1 MHTSAWLPF
10 AGLPVLTG
18 AGILM
23 AQAEP
28 GTWSALPRPV
38 LWRIAGDALLVNAA
52 IVVIGAPLCG
62 VAMVSRRAGEE
73 RRRPARSLPSVA
85 LTLGALAA
93 VYVGASAAVTLTGF
107 GVSSPA
113 PRFVAASHLTLFT
126 AAMALAALGAWTAR
140 AFRDPLD
147 AAAVSTGVAL
157 AASFGILLAGPHVQV
172 WSHGLVNAA
181 LLASPVVAT
190 ASAANIDIART
201 DLLYQLSPLSGRRFD
216 YPLWHIASGLYAATA
231 ALCFGGMTWTAGR
244 TRPFSA
250 KG

>member
-23 AQAEP
+23 AHAEP

-62 VAMVSRRAGEE
+62 VAVASQRAGEAL
-73 RRRPARSLPSVA
+73 RRRIQSLPMVA
-85 LTLGALAA
+85 LALSALVA
-93 VYVGASAAVTLTGF
+93 VYVSASAAVTLAGF
-107 GVSSPA
+107 GLSSPA
-113 PRFVAASHLTLFT
+113 PRLVAASHLTLF
-126 AAMALAALGAWTAR
+126 AGALALAALGAWAAR

-147 AAAVSTGVAL
+147 AAAFSAGL
-157 AASFGILLAGPHVQV
+157 AIMVSFGVLLAGPLVQE

-201 DLLYQLSPLSGRRFD
+201 DLVYQLSPLSGRRFD
-216 YPLWHIASGLYAATA
+216 YPLWHVAFGLYAATA
-231 ALCFGGMTWTAGR
+231 ALCFGGMKWSAGR
-244 TRPFSA
+244 TRPLPV